1 MGYRT
6 RNEGLPVQDQL
17 NYRCI
22 HPPCARPMP
31 RPVNWCPWCGTAQHA
46 PADAASIHRPAPDGA
61 TVTPAEAPAAPV
73 RQGPAAPQPVKDS
86 PAGAPPLSAPPASEW
101 GASAGAARSAD
112 ARPAPQVAA
121 AAASAARPTSPT
133 AADSR
138 PGKAGAAPRPAAP
151 ARVRQREPVR
161 LRWWLLALAA
171 LWVVWFMAKPSTRRI
186 NTRIDHAIALAAE
199 CKSREAQSELIA
211 LRATRATQDQ
221 LQHVQRALNDAA
233 AECRRARQRQR
244 GKALGE
250 AGAADR
256 SLAGAIDGVARPAAR
271 QARPAATREHPLV
284 TDTP

>member
-1 MGYRT
+1 
-6 RNEGLPVQDQL
+6 
-17 NYRCI
+17 
-22 HPPCARPMP
+22 MP

-46 PADAASIHRPAPDGA
+46 PADATSVQRQALDGA
-61 TVTPAEAPAAPV
+61 TVAPAEVPAAHV
-73 RQGPAAPQPVKDS
+73 RQGPAAPQPVSDS
-86 PAGAPPLSAPPASEW
+86 PASAPPLSAAPASEW
-101 GASAGAARSAD
+101 GASGGAARSAD

-121 AAASAARPTSPT
+121 AAASAARPTSLG
-133 AADSR
+133 ADSR
-138 PGKAGAAPRPAAP
+138 PAKAGAAPRPAAP
-151 ARVRQREPVR
+151 AREPVR

-186 NTRIDHAIALAAE
+186 NNRIDHAIALAVE

-250 AGAADR
+250 AGPAER

-271 QARPAATREHPLV
+271 PARPAATREHPLV